1 MQRITA
7 IIGILTVLT
16 CPIVCHAASI
26 CCTPTPIEASVGCC
40 HDCQQHSDPCH
51 ENENTPEQDDCTKS
65 CFCTVAICGSAISE
79 LPPLSPSLVQLPV
92 VSDTKSELPTR
103 FDHRDEANSLS
114 SSGLRIALRSL
125 LC

>member
-16 CPIVCHAASI
+16 CPIVCRAASV
-26 CCTPTPIEASVGCC
+26 CCHPTQVEASVDCC
-40 HDCQQHSDPCH
+40 RDCQTNSDPCH
-51 ENENTPEQDDCTKS
+51 ENEKAPEHEDCTKS
-65 CFCTVAICGSAISE
+65 CFCKAAICGSAISG
-79 LPPLSPSLVQLPV
+79 LPPLSPSLIQLPV
-92 VSDTKSELPTR
+92 VPDGKSALPTA
-103 FDHRDEANSLS
+103 FDHRGEASSQS